1 MGFVFVACEKSG
13 RLGRLYACIGRC
25 ESARSCIEGLRVHVC
40 QSDEHVDVSYIYILF
55 LVL

>member
-13 RLGRLYACIGRC
+13 RLGRLYACIGAVR
-25 ESARSCIEGLRVHVC
+25 ERTQLKEGLRVHVC